1 MKNITNSK
9 ILVTG
14 GAGFIGSHLVDNLLS
29 QNYTVRVLDNL
40 SNGSRDNLQE
50 ALKNPN
56 FEFIKGDIVDKSTC
70 KESMQ
75 GINIVFH
82 LACLGVRHSL
92 HSPYENQRVN
102 TEGTFN
108 ILQAALNNKIGKFFY
123 ISSSE
128 IYGKVK
134 TFPITEEA
142 IPEPTTIYAASK
154 LAGEVYAKAFYES
167 FGLDVTIFR
176 LFNNYG
182 PRAHYE
188 GDAGEL
194 IPRTIVNTLYNQ
206 PPVIFGDGKFA
217 RDFIYVKDTAKILS
231 SFINNDTI
239 IGDTINIGVGIEYS
253 VKDIVK
259 NILKLMHKQNLEI
272 NYLLD
277 RPGDTPRLWVDPI
290 KFNMISDTKPSYSFE
305 EGLKETIKY
314 YEELKKTKNLIE
326 SVKPVNWEE

>member
-1 MKNITNSK
+1 MNNN

-14 GAGFIGSHLVDNLLS
+14 GAGFIGSHLVDELLS
-29 QNYTVRVLDNL
+29 KNYNVKVLDNL
-40 SNGSRDNLQE
+40 SNGSLTNLKD
-50 ALKNPN
+50 ALKSNN
-56 FEFIKGDIVDKSTC
+56 FTFIEGDILDKTSC
-70 KESMQ
+70 EKSLK
-75 GINIVFH
+75 GIDIVFH

-102 TEGTFN
+102 AEGTFN

-128 IYGKVK
+128 VYGKVK
-134 TFPITEEA
+134 IFPITEEA

-154 LAGEVYAKAFYES
+154 LAGEVYSKAFYES
-167 FGLDVTIFR
+167 FGLDVTILR

-182 PRAHYE
+182 PRAHHE

-206 PPVIFGDGKFA
+206 PPVIFGNGKFA
-217 RDFIYVKDTAKILS
+217 RDFIYVKDTVKILS
-231 SFINNDTI
+231 GFINNDAI

-253 VKDIVK
+253 IKDIVNK
-259 NILKLMHKQNLEI
+259 ILQLMNKQNLVVK
-272 NYLLD
+272 YFPD

-290 KFNMISDTKPSYSFE
+290 KFNKISDTKPSSSFE
-305 EGLKETIKY
+305 EGLKETIHY
-314 YEELKKTKNLIE
+314 YKELKKTKNLIE
-326 SVKPVNWEE
+326 SVKPVNWEK

>member
-1 MKNITNSK
+1 MNKT

-14 GAGFIGSHLVDNLLS
+14 GAGFIGSHLVDELLS
-29 QNYTVRVLDNL
+29 KNYKVKVLDNL
-40 SNGSRDNLQE
+40 SNGSLTNLKD
-50 ALKNPN
+50 ALK
-56 FEFIKGDIVDKSTC
+56 FTYFTFIEGDILDNTLCKKSLNGVD
-70 KESMQ
+70 
-75 GINIVFH
+75 IVFH

-102 TEGTFN
+102 SEGTFN
-108 ILQAALNNKIGKFFY
+108 ILQAALNNKIRKFFY

-128 IYGKVK
+128 IYGKVI

-154 LAGEVYAKAFYES
+154 LAGEVYSKAFYES
-167 FGLDVTIFR
+167 FGLDVTILR

-231 SFINNDTI
+231 GFINNDTI
-239 IGDTINIGVGIEYS
+239 IGDTINIGIGIEYS
-253 VKDIVK
+253 IKDIVNK
-259 NILKLMHKQNLEI
+259 ILQLMNKQNLVVKYFS
-272 NYLLD
+272 N

-290 KFNMISDTKPSYSFE
+290 KFNKTSDTKPLCSFE
-305 EGLKETIKY
+305 EGLKETIHY
-314 YEELKKTKNLIE
+314 YEELRKTKNLIE

>member
-1 MKNITNSK
+1 M
-9 ILVTG
+9 
-14 GAGFIGSHLVDNLLS
+14 
-29 QNYTVRVLDNL
+29 DNL
-40 SNGSRDNLQE
+40 SNGSLANLKE
-50 ALKNPN
+50 AFN
-56 FEFIKGDIVDKSTC
+56 FTNFTFIEGDILDKTLCEKSL
-70 KESMQ
+70 KE
-75 GINIVFH
+75 IDIVFH

-102 TEGTFN
+102 TEGTYN
-108 ILQAALNNKIGKFFY
+108 ILQAALINKIKKIYY

-154 LAGEVYAKAFYES
+154 LAGEVYTKAFYES
-167 FGLDVTIFR
+167 FGLDVTILR

-231 SFINNDTI
+231 GFINNDTI
-239 IGDTINIGVGIEYS
+239 IGDTINIGVGVEYS
-253 VKDIVK
+253 IKDIVK
-259 NILKLMHKQNLEI
+259 KTLQLMNNQNLVVK
-272 NYLLD
+272 YFPD

-290 KFNMISDTKPSYSFE
+290 K
-305 EGLKETIKY
+305 
-314 YEELKKTKNLIE
+314 
-326 SVKPVNWEE
+326 SVKPVNW